1 MIHFDHIEV
10 HVSNS
15 EKYINFLTKLFN
27 GGRAKKITDNNV
39 FMFISCENL
48 RIEVKEVQNNNN
60 IINLDDSKIGF
71 CLPCLRMKNAYEH
84 IEKLNEVQIINVLN
98 NPDGDCI
105 FFKDHEN
112 IIWHIKNY
120 VHNDIFTNF

>member
-15 EKYINFLTKLFN
+15 EKYVDFLTKLFN
-27 GGRAKKITDNNV
+27 GGRAKKIADNNV
-39 FMFISCENL
+39 FMFISSENL
-48 RIEVKEVQNNNN
+48 RIEVKEVQNNN

-84 IEKLNEVQIINVLN
+84 IENLNEVQIVNVLK

-105 FFKDHEN
+105 FFKDQES
-112 IIWHIKNY
+112 ITWHIKNY
-120 VHNDIFTNF
+120 EHFDSFTNF

>member
-1 MIHFDHIEV
+1 MWFMSRIIT
-10 HVSNS
+10 SN
-15 EKYINFLTKLFN
+15 Y
-27 GGRAKKITDNNV
+27 
-39 FMFISCENL
+39 
-48 RIEVKEVQNNNN
+48 
-60 IINLDDSKIGF
+60 
-71 CLPCLRMKNAYEH
+71 

>member
-15 EKYINFLTKLFN
+15 ELYVNFLLKLFN
-27 GGRAKKITDNNV
+27 GGRAKKISDNNI
-39 FMFISCENL
+39 FMFITNENL
-48 RIEVKEVQNNNN
+48 HIEVKEVLDNNF
-60 IINLDDSKIGF
+60 IKSGDYKIGF

-84 IEKLNEVQIINVLN
+84 IQKLNEVQIVNILK
-98 NPDGDCI
+98 NPEGDCI

-112 IIWHIKNY
+112 ILWHIKNY
-120 VHNDIFTNF
+120 LHYDKFINF